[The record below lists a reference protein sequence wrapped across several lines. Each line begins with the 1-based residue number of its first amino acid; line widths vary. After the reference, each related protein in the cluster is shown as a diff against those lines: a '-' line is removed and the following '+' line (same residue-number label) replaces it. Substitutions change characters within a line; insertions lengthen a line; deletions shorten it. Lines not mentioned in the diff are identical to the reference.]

1 MKIQPSNITKSSR
14 KKIIDPLECFLKPKP
29 DELSQEEFDDAKSFA
44 TENPVRIQQ
53 NLREVAYGRFY
64 QRFSFEEIA
73 SALSLDINSLIYTAI
88 YDNWFEKVK
97 KEKKIRGGET
107 VERADKTLMS
117 VLMKVL
123 DATQVVYSH
132 QLTQVMQNPEMAN
145 ECSLIPKSIKELKEL
160 ASIFQ
165 SLQSKE
171 VPTETKSAGVTTVN
185 VQNLISS
192 GNAPIQKSTQNIPKA
207 LSDSSESGDF
217 LNDAIEVDSADHEAE
232 KQLNILK
239 LLRKAKGG

>member
-1 MKIQPSNITKSSR
+1 MKIQPSNIIKNGR
-14 KKIIDPLECFLKPKP
+14 RKIIDPLDCFSNPKP
-29 DELSQEEFDDAKSFA
+29 SELTQEEFDDARSFA
-44 TENPVRIQQ
+44 MENPTRIQQ

-73 SALSLDINSLIYTAI
+73 STLSLDINSLIYTAI

-97 KEKKIRGGET
+97 KEKRVRGGET

-123 DATQVVYSH
+123 DATQVAYSH
-132 QLTQVMQNPEMAN
+132 QLSQVIQNPELAN
-145 ECSLIPKSIKELKEL
+145 ECSLIPKNIKELKEL

-171 VPTETKSAGVTTVN
+171 VPTENKSNGVTTVN

-192 GNAPIQKSTQNIPKA
+192 AGGVSSQRTVPTTAKSLPEH
-207 LSDSSESGDF
+207 SESGDF
-217 LNDAIEVDSADHEAE
+217 LCDDINDSSEEAA
-232 KQLNILK
+232 KQLNILN
-239 LLRKAKGG
+239 LLKKAKGGN